1 MLMVTTASR
10 SLALNFCTLTAKSV
24 LDSLRLV
31 QTCDIL
37 SACADV
43 VKRAVKRTPLCCS
56 RVCSLLCGRGLVDM
70 SSSQNKHKAYEKASE
85 RLGRK
90 TTEARDAMF
99 RPLAF
104 DHCALSLQPF
114 RDPAM

>member
-1 MLMVTTASR
+1 
-10 SLALNFCTLTAKSV
+10 
-24 LDSLRLV
+24 
-31 QTCDIL
+31 
-37 SACADV
+37 
-43 VKRAVKRTPLCCS
+43 
-56 RVCSLLCGRGLVDM
+56 M
-70 SSSQNKHKAYEKASE
+70 SSSQNKHKAYEKAGE

-114 RDPAM
+114 RDPVM